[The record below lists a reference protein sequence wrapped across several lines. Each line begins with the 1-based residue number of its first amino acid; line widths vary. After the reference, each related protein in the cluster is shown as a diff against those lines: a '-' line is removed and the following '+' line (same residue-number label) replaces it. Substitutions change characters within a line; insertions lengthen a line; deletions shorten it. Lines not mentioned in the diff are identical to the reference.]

1 MSTCNEGHS
10 RAIAQTR
17 PDSKFSRAF
26 TLIELLV
33 VIGIISILA
42 GMLLPALSGAK
53 RSAHSTA
60 CISNLHQLGLALH
73 LYVEDNQGRLPFC
86 AMLPSQFTNLAPI
99 TTTLYHYA
107 PAKMVFK
114 CPADKVFFDVE
125 KTSYEWNFF
134 LNGASYDHPEEW
146 SKITQALVGTIFG
159 ARQDTPL
166 MGDAGPCHIVKGTL
180 SGKNALYFD
189 GRVQRAKNN

>member
-1 MSTCNEGHS
+1 MNPSNEDSH
-10 RAIAQTR
+10 RVNMRPQT
-17 PDSKFSRAF
+17 DSKSGLAF

-33 VIGIISILA
+33 VISIIGILA

-53 RSAHSTA
+53 RSAYTTA
-60 CISNLHQLGLALH
+60 CLSNLHQLGLALH
-73 LYVEDNQGRLPFC
+73 LYVEDNKGLLPFC

-99 TTTLYHYA
+99 TTTLYPFA
-107 PAKMVFK
+107 PAKNVFR
-114 CPADKVFFDVE
+114 CPADKTFFETE

-166 MGDAGPCHIVKGTL
+166 MGDAGPCHIARGKLT
-180 SGKNALYFD
+180 GKNALYFD
-189 GRVQRAKNN
+189 GRVERAKNN

>member
-1 MSTCNEGHS
+1 MSNRNEATS
-10 RAIAQTR
+10 CVVTQPEAVLK
-17 PDSKFSRAF
+17 SSRAF

-33 VIGIISILA
+33 VISIIGILA

-53 RSAHSTA
+53 RSAHTA
-60 CISNLHQLGLALH
+60 ACLSNLHQLGLALH
-73 LYVEDNQGRLPFC
+73 MYVEDNKGRLPFC

-99 TTTLYHYA
+99 TATLHPYA
-107 PAKMVFK
+107 PATNIFR

-159 ARQDTPL
+159 ARHDTPL
-166 MGDAGPCHIVKGTL
+166 MGDAGPCHVAKGNL
-180 SGKNALYFD
+180 AGKNALYFD
-189 GRVQRAKNN
+189 GRVERAKLN